1 MAPLNDSA
9 AILVI
14 DVQQGFSDPS
24 WGPRNNPD
32 TEANISRLL
41 AAWRQ
46 TKRPVVHVHHDSS
59 SPNGSFVPG
68 TPGNAPKPEAIPR
81 DGEPVYHRKVN
92 SGFIGTR
99 LEQDLRAAGI
109 DTLVIVGLT
118 TQHCVSTTT
127 RMSGNL
133 GFHAYVVA
141 DATAAFDQL
150 GIDRRKRTA
159 SEVHF
164 AALSDIN
171 GEFATVI
178 DTDTILTSVS
188 RGLAE
193 NVETEAM
200 RSAHIRIRSG
210 TLL

>member
-1 MAPLNDSA
+1 MEPLNNSA
-9 AILVI
+9 ALLVI

-32 TEANISRLL
+32 AEANISRLL

-46 TKRPVVHVHHDSS
+46 TKRPVVHVHHDSA

-81 DGEPVYHRKVN
+81 DGEPVYRKNVN

-99 LEQDLRAAGI
+99 LEQDLRAARI

-133 GFHAYVVA
+133 GFHTYVVS
-141 DATAAFDQL
+141 DATATFDQL
-150 GIDRRKRTA
+150 GIDGRKRTA

-171 GEFATVI
+171 GEFATIV
-178 DTDTILTSVS
+178 TTETVLAMFSQMS
-188 RGLAE
+188 R
-193 NVETEAM
+193 
-200 RSAHIRIRSG
+200 
-210 TLL
+210 

>member
-1 MAPLNDSA
+1 MEPLKTNA
-9 AILVI
+9 ALLVI

-24 WGPRNNPD
+24 WGPRNNPQA
-32 TEANISRLL
+32 EANISRLL

-46 TKRPVVHVHHDSS
+46 TRRPVLHVHHNSS

-68 TPGNAPKPEAIPR
+68 TAGNAAKPEATPR
-81 DGEPVYHRKVN
+81 DGEPVYRKTVN

-133 GFHAYVVA
+133 GFHTFVVA
-141 DATAAFDQL
+141 DATATFDQV
-150 GIDRRKRTA
+150 GIDGRTRTA

-164 AALSDIN
+164 AALSDIHA
-171 GEFATVI
+171 EFATVVN
-178 DTDTILTSVS
+178 TDAVLTMVS
-188 RGLAE
+188 R
-193 NVETEAM
+193 
-200 RSAHIRIRSG
+200 
-210 TLL
+210 